1 MSALA
6 AKVVK
11 RACTDA
17 RRGLSGRSCRH
28 NLGAHVDGD
37 FVTPV
42 LNFVAAHLIDIA
54 AALVWLLVGVAVQKF
69 GDRIVRPRPPRV
81 RQDGR

>member
-1 MSALA
+1 
-6 AKVVK
+6 
-11 RACTDA
+11 
-17 RRGLSGRSCRH
+17 
-28 NLGAHVDGD
+28 LGAHVDGD